1 VRAAQTTPV
10 GFSTGLGLFVL
21 GWAIQFVGRWYEGK
35 KPAFVN
41 DIVGLFVG
49 LLFLAA
55 EVAFALGWRLEMT
68 AEVEQRLQRDSTAAT
83 PGLRSFSGSARP

>member
-21 GWAIQFVGRWYEGK
+21 GWAIQFVG
-35 KPAFVN
+35 
-41 DIVGLFVG
+41 

-68 AEVEQRLQRDSTAAT
+68 AAVEQRLQRDSTAAT